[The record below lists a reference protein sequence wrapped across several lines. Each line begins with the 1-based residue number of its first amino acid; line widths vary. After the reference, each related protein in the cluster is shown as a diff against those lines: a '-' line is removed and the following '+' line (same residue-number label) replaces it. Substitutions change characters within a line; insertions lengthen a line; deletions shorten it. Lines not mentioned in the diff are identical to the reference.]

1 MTTQTIERSIT
12 AFLDGEDSL
21 SIPNIIH
28 STEGAAKF
36 GFSGALVGGVTVYSW
51 AVPALI
57 DGLGEDWL
65 DSGWI
70 DFRLRRPVYPGDEIT
85 TRVVSS
91 SPTQQADADSSP
103 PLPSLGKDAD
113 SSPTSPSLGRDA
125 DSSPTLPP
133 LGKDADSSPPLPPLG
148 GDAEGRGGTPT
159 VEFTMT
165 KESGDVCIV
174 GSAGIGE
181 ADFYQDLA
189 VAQNRAV
196 VPAADPPTLLTR
208 DNLPVGEDLPAMSVP
223 ISVAEAAD
231 YADHFARDPHPRWR
245 GTDAR
250 LHPGW
255 IAGRCTRLIRHTYT
269 YRAGIHAGSQIQVL
283 APILAGQTL
292 VISGHMTDGY
302 RRKRHEYC
310 LLDVTISSES
320 GEDLARLRHRTI
332 YQVGGSD

>member
-21 SIPNIIH
+21 SISNIIH

-85 TRVVSS
+85 TRVSPLPAREEDAGSS
-91 SPTQQADADSSP
+91 S
-103 PLPSLGKDAD
+103 
-113 SSPTSPSLGRDA
+113 
-125 DSSPTLPP
+125 
-133 LGKDADSSPPLPPLG
+133 PLPPLG
-148 GDAEGRGGTPT
+148 GDVGSSSSLPPLGGDAAGRGGSPT
-159 VEFTMT
+159 VEFTMA
-165 KESGDVCIV
+165 KESGEVCI
-174 GSAGIGE
+174 AGTAGMGE
-181 ADFYQDLA
+181 ADFYSDLA
-189 VAQNRAV
+189 VAQNCVV
-196 VPAADPPTLLTR
+196 VPEADPPTLLTR
-208 DNLPVGEDLPAMSVP
+208 DNLPVGEDLPAMAVPMSVDD
-223 ISVAEAAD
+223 AGE

-245 GTDAR
+245 GAGAR

-255 IAGRCTRLIRHTYT
+255 IAGRCTRLIRHTYA
-269 YRAGIHAGSQIQVL
+269 YRAGIHAGSQIQML
-283 APILAGQTL
+283 RPIEAGQTL
-292 VISGHMTDGY
+292 VVSGHMTDGY
-302 RRKRHEYC
+302 RRKLHEYC

-332 YQVGGSD
+332 YQVGGGD